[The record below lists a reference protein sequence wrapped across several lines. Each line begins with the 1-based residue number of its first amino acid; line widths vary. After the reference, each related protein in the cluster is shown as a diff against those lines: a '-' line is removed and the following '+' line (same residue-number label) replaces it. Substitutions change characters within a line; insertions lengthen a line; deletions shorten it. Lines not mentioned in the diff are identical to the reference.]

1 MERVTAR
8 DGAAFGVLVR
18 GHLRHATALAYELV
32 GDLDDAEDIVQEA
45 FIVVW
50 DRAATF
56 DRALP
61 FPPWLYGIVRNLA
74 RRRVARAARR
84 RRLLSWF
91 GLLAGESAPGDA
103 VETADEARR
112 IRAAADQLPE
122 MQRLCFTLH
131 FVDAVPIREIAV
143 MHGLAESTVRQ
154 HLFRARAALRARLGE
169 LPLHEG
175 EAYA

>member
-1 MERVTAR
+1 MERVVAR
-8 DGAAFGVLVR
+8 DAAAFGVLVR

-45 FIVVW
+45 FIIVW

-56 DRALP
+56 DLALP

-74 RRRVARAARR
+74 RRRMVRAARR

-91 GLLAGESAPGDA
+91 GLLAAEPVSGE
-103 VETADEARR
+103 VLETADAARR

-143 MHGLAESTVRQ
+143 MHGVAESTVRQ
-154 HLFRARAALRARLGE
+154 HLFRARAALRARLGDM
-169 LPLHEG
+169 PLDEG